1 MKSNEKLMNICLE
14 IYKELYIHSEPSA
27 DFDKLI
33 ENKITKVPDWF
44 MKFYIETEKMEEI
57 INKITKKHKLTKKE
71 YMKIKTEIFLGC
83 SPNSCKASWLESW
96 GVNNG

>member
-44 MKFYIETEKMEEI
+44 MKFYIETEKI
-57 INKITKKHKLTKKE
+57 RNT
-71 YMKIKTEIFLGC
+71 
-83 SPNSCKASWLESW
+83 
-96 GVNNG
+96 